1 MKQSQFAFFNQSVL
15 SFALYTAGLV
25 LALDA
30 MSSATAEDNA
40 TADLSQSVPARA
52 LGRRTATG
60 DLRIARA
67 YHRAT
72 LLPNGQVLVAG
83 GQGINTAEFY
93 NPAERGVENDRQH
106 GHCTLL
112 AHGNIANKWV
122 GTGGRR
128 GERCH
133 WDLRKRGTIR
143 ACYWGMDGDRQHVQC
158 TLFTHDDVATVLRSA
173 ELYQSAP

>member
-1 MKQSQFAFFNQSVL
+1 MKRSASQFAFFNQSVL

-52 LGRRTATG
+52 LGRWTATG

-83 GQGINTAEFY
+83 GQGINTAELY
-93 NPAERGVENDRQH
+93 HPASGVWKTTGSMATARYWH
-106 GHCTLL
+106 TGTLL
-112 AHGNIANKWV
+112 TSG
-122 GTGGRR
+122 
-128 GERCH
+128 
-133 WDLRKRGTIR
+133 
-143 ACYWGMDGDRQHVQC
+143 
-158 TLFTHDDVATVLRSA
+158 
-173 ELYQSAP
+173 